1 MKVVIAIDSLKG
13 SLSSLS
19 AGQAAAEG
27 IHRVY
32 PEAECRIFPVADG
45 GEGTVEALAGGL
57 GGTLRTVTVTGPLG
71 ASVEATYAILDGGVA
86 VMEMS
91 AAAGITLIPA
101 EARDPMK
108 TTTYG
113 VGEMIRDAIDQGCR
127 SFLMGIGGSATND
140 GGIGMLQALGFAI
153 KDKEGKDVP
162 LGAVGV
168 RDATRIGV
176 ENVLPALKS
185 CTFRI
190 ACDVTNPLCGERGC
204 SAVYGP
210 QKGAKAADVPVMDGW
225 LSAYADLA
233 RGVFPHADKNA
244 PGAGAAGGIGFAF
257 LAFLRG
263 ELKSGIDLILDEIGI
278 EAAMTDADVVL
289 TGEGRLD
296 AQTVMGKAPHGVA
309 KRAKKHGK
317 PVLGISGCVT
327 EDARRINE
335 GGIDAFFPIVK
346 GACTLEEAMDV
357 TNAYRNMAD
366 TAEQMFRLIRVFKN
380 NGSLTVF

>member
-19 AGQAAAEG
+19 AGEAAAEG
-27 IHRVY
+27 IRRVY
-32 PEAECRIFPVADG
+32 PEAECRIFPIADG
-45 GEGTVEALAGGL
+45 GEGTVEALANGL
-57 GGTLRTVTVTGPLG
+57 GGRLRTVTVTGPLG
-71 ASVEATYAILDGGVA
+71 APVEATYAILNKSVA

-91 AAAGITLIPA
+91 AAAGITRISA
-101 EARDPMK
+101 EERDPMK
-108 TTTYG
+108 ATTYG

-140 GGIGMLQALGFAI
+140 GGIGMLQALGFDILNDA
-153 KDKEGKDVP
+153 GKDVP
-162 LGAVGV
+162 FGA
-168 RDATRIGV
+168 IGV
-176 ENVLPALKS
+176 KEAVTVGAAHALPMLKN

-225 LSAYADLA
+225 LSDYAELVK
-233 RGVFPHADKNA
+233 RVFPHADKNA

-257 LAFLRG
+257 LAFLQG
-263 ELKSGIDLILDEIGI
+263 ELKSGIDLILSELGVE
-278 EAAMTDADVVL
+278 EAIKEADVVV

-309 KRAKKHGK
+309 KLAKKYGK
-317 PVLGISGCVT
+317 PVIAFSGCAS
-327 EDARRINE
+327 EDAAKVNE
-335 GGIDAFFPIVK
+335 GGIDAFFPIVR
-346 GACTLEEAMDV
+346 GACSLEEAMDRK
-357 TNAYRNMAD
+357 NAYRNMTD
-366 TAEQMFRLIRVFKN
+366 TAEQAFRLIQAFRK
-380 NGSLTVF
+380 

>member
-13 SLSSLS
+13 SLSSLA
-19 AGQAAAEG
+19 AGEAAAEG
-27 IHRVY
+27 IRRVY
-32 PEAECRIFPVADG
+32 PEAECRIFPIADG
-45 GEGTVEALAGGL
+45 GEGTVEALANGL
-57 GGTLRTVTVTGPLG
+57 GGQLRTVTVTGPLG
-71 ASVEATYAILDGGVA
+71 TPVEATYAILNKSVA

-91 AAAGITLIPA
+91 AAAGITRISA
-101 EARDPMK
+101 EERDPMK

-113 VGEMIRDAIDQGCR
+113 VGEMIRDAILQGCR

-140 GGIGMLQALGFAI
+140 GGIGMLQALGFDILNDA
-153 KDKEGKDVP
+153 GKDVP
-162 LGAVGV
+162 FGAVGV
-168 RDATRIGV
+168 SEAVTIGAAHA
-176 ENVLPALKS
+176 LPALKD
-185 CTFRI
+185 CTFHI

-204 SAVYGP
+204 SAIYAP
-210 QKGAKAADVPVMDGW
+210 QKGAKAEDIPTMDAW
-225 LSAYADLA
+225 LSDYADRVRA
-233 RGVFPHADKNA
+233 VFPHADKNA

-278 EAAMTDADVVL
+278 ESAIMEADVVL

-327 EDARRINE
+327 EDARAINC

-346 GACTLEEAMDV
+346 GACTLEAAMDLK
-357 TNAYRNMAD
+357 NAYRNMAD
-366 TAEQMFRLIRVFKN
+366 TAEQMFRLIRAFK
-380 NGSLTVF
+380 